1 MKHLAILILSLSL
14 APAPSGA
21 AEPGNG
27 GGPEPELFTLGP
39 EIDAAYEKGIALM
52 YRLEFDAAEEVFQ
65 DVINVSSS
73 HPAGY
78 FAMTALYW
86 WRAAQN
92 FDVQSSS
99 TDYEAEFLRHADETV
114 RISEL
119 MLKSGGRRDHALFF
133 LGSAHGLKGRWYA
146 LQRSWWKSYVSGNK
160 GRKMLKKC
168 VEISPSI
175 YDAYIGLGIFDYYAD
190 TLPGV
195 LGVAALIFVRG
206 DRERGIDQVRL
217 AMAKGRFFPTEAR
230 IFLIDILTRH
240 EKDLEAAL
248 VESRLLRASD
258 PDNSFFWLGEIL
270 TLVHAR
276 EWDRAFDECM
286 KFLTAHLGTKHP
298 WMSQQLSLVY
308 LHAGAA
314 KLALNKPA
322 EAAAWFTQGIENTA
336 YPAKGWVTY
345 CYLRRGQA
353 FDIMGRREEALK
365 DYRTVLERDNFW
377 DSRLYAGRAVKEAP
391 GFPEVYRQITEE

>member
-1 MKHLAILILSLSL
+1 MNKIFPLLLLLCLCSSA
-14 APAPSGA
+14 APAPA

-27 GGPEPELFTLGP
+27 DGPEPFTLGP
-39 EIDAAYEKGIALM
+39 ELDAAYDRGIALM
-52 YRLEFDAAEEVFQ
+52 YRLEFDAAEEIFRG
-65 DVINVSSS
+65 VIDVSSS

-92 FDVQSSS
+92 FDVQTSS

-146 LQRSWWKSYVSGNK
+146 LQRSWWRSYVSGNR
-160 GRKMLKKC
+160 GRKMLRKC
-168 VEISPSI
+168 VEINPSL
-175 YDAYIGLGIFDYYAD
+175 YDAYLGLGIFDYYAD
-190 TLPGV
+190 TLPGA
-195 LGVAALIFVRG
+195 LGVAALLFVRG
-206 DRERGIDQVRL
+206 DRERGMAQVRL
-217 AMAKGRFFPTEAR
+217 AMEKGRFFPTEAR

-240 EKDLEAAL
+240 EKDHKAAMA
-248 VESRLLRASD
+248 ESSLLRASD
-258 PDNSFFWLGEIL
+258 PDNAFFWLGDIL

-298 WMSQQLSLVY
+298 WLSQQLSLVY
-308 LHAGAA
+308 LQAGDA

-345 CYLRRGQA
+345 CHLRRGQA
-353 FDIMGRREEALK
+353 FDLMGRREDALK
-365 DYRTVLERDNFW
+365 DYRAVLARDNFW
-377 DSRLYAGRAVKEAP
+377 DSRLYAGRAVKAAP

>member
-1 MKHLAILILSLSL
+1 MKMILPLLLLASACA
-14 APAPSGA
+14 APARA

-27 GGPEPELFTLGP
+27 GENGRAAFTLGA
-39 EIDAAYEKGIALM
+39 ELDAAYDRGIALM

-65 DVINVSSS
+65 EVIDVSSS

-99 TDYEAEFLRHADETV
+99 TDYEAQFLRHADETV
-114 RISEL
+114 RVAEL
-119 MLKSGGRRDHALFF
+119 MLKSGDRRDHALFF
-133 LGSAHGLKGRWYA
+133 LGSAHGLKGRWFA
-146 LQRSWWKSYVSGNK
+146 LQRRWWKSYVSGNK
-160 GRKMLKKC
+160 GRKLLREC
-168 VEISPSI
+168 VAINPAV
-175 YDAYIGLGIFDYYAD
+175 YDAYLGLGIFDYYAD
-190 TLPGV
+190 TLPGA
-195 LGVAALIFVRG
+195 LGVAALLFVRG
-206 DRERGIDQVRL
+206 DRVKGVEQVRL
-217 AMAKGRFFPTEAR
+217 AMEKGRFFPTEAR

-240 EKDLEAAL
+240 EKDHKAAME
-248 VESRLLRASD
+248 ESRLLRESD
-258 PDNSFFWLGEIL
+258 PDNAFFWLGDIL
-270 TLVHAR
+270 TLIHAR

-298 WMSQQLSLVY
+298 WLSQQLSLVY
-308 LHAGAA
+308 LSAGDA
-314 KLALNKPA
+314 KLALNKPG

-353 FDIMGRREEALK
+353 FDLMGRRQDALK
-365 DYRTVLERDNFW
+365 DYRTVLARDNFW
-377 DSRLYAGRAVKEAP
+377 DSRLHAGKALKAAP